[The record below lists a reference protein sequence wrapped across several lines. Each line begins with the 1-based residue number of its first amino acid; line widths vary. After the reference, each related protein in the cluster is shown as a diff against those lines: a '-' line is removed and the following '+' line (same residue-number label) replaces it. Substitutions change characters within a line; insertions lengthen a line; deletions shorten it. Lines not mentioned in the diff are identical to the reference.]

1 MKDLLY
7 LHVPAYEE
15 LWYRQKI
22 MQDPDTMCYNH
33 FENSIFLPISCESGR
48 QMCLRCSN
56 PIFLK
61 IIMYGFCTH
70 FFENMLKQ

>member
-1 MKDLLY
+1 
-7 LHVPAYEE
+7 
-15 LWYRQKI
+15 
-22 MQDPDTMCYNH
+22 
-33 FENSIFLPISCESGR
+33 
-48 QMCLRCSN
+48 MCLRCSN